1 MIGRCWRHRDFL
13 EVQTTNDGI
22 EEEQTTVLSAK
33 RRRHL
38 VRAALDFPEELL
50 NDIIGADRLPVLLG
64 KGIKGQTRF
73 QWVIVNKYLK

>member
-1 MIGRCWRHRDFL
+1 M
-13 EVQTTNDGI
+13 
-22 EEEQTTVLSAK
+22 
-33 RRRHL
+33 
-38 VRAALDFPEELL
+38 RAALDFPEELL